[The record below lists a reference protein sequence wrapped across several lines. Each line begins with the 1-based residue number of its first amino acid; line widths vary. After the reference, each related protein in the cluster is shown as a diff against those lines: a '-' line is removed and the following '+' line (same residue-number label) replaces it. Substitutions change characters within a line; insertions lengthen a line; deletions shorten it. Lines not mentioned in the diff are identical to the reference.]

1 MSHLKAQYLQGFQG
15 FEKTFLPNFYQ
26 KAVKIN
32 LERDSVSRVDCFELI
47 FKAVFLRLMDLK
59 IILIIKLS

>member
-32 LERDSVSRVDCFELI
+32 LERDSVSRVDCFDEYQSSFFAFYELENN
-47 FKAVFLRLMDLK
+47 LNN
-59 IILIIKLS
+59 

>member
-32 LERDSVSRVDCFELI
+32 LERDSVSRVDCFDEYQSS
-47 FKAVFLRLMDLK
+47 FLRLMDLK

>member
-32 LERDSVSRVDCFELI
+32 LERDSVSGVDCFEFNNSKQFFAFNGLENN
-47 FKAVFLRLMDLK
+47 LK
-59 IILIIKLS
+59 